1 MFGIKIHKIPSTK
14 DNDNSN
20 MTTMKSCDS
29 ENLVVCIGY
38 HVVNRPTSSSLVSC
52 SLALFSN
59 TIPYF
64 DVISLYL
71 YFSFSHYYYYFVSP
85 KWNIFITN
93 ITFIILAWLHTP
105 QHSQLCS
112 LSTTLS
118 PGFLSSSFT
127 IYWVCLSV
135 APQQPRHQVVLFI
148 FSLFFLLVLW
158 LCVRACVIS
167 LQFWLFP
174 FLSIYLHLC
183 LVFILTQIIW
193 THFFFFFFKKRRI
206 RPSMLCHCHFE
217 W

>member
-1 MFGIKIHKIPSTK
+1 
-14 DNDNSN
+14 
-20 MTTMKSCDS
+20 MTTATWQRWNHVIQKIWLFV
-29 ENLVVCIGY
+29 LVIMLLTAPR
-38 HVVNRPTSSSLVSC
+38 HLFFVSC

-148 FSLFFLLVLW
+148 FSLFFNLCCGCAYVHASFLFKFLVIPFF
-158 LCVRACVIS
+158 VD
-167 LQFWLFP
+167 LFTFVSSFYLDTNNMNT
-174 FLSIYLHLC
+174 FLFLFL
-183 LVFILTQIIW
+183 
-193 THFFFFFFKKRRI
+193 
-206 RPSMLCHCHFE
+206 
-217 W
+217 